1 MERVVF
7 LIEKTGQRVECL
19 LNPES
24 VVITRQA
31 GLRSRRSLG
40 GAVTGHAATDDS
52 VLATGGGVTQL
63 RLELLFDTS
72 KVAGPKPEQDVRKLT
87 SPLWNLAENRAGDED
102 QGAPPLVRFVWGKSW
117 NVPGIVSAVAER
129 FECFSATGIAQRSWV
144 SLLFLRVNVRAAASA
159 APDIELSQLTS
170 EAMTLNP
177 DASTLLEHR
186 VAGES
191 VARGEVHS
199 AERTEQ
205 LAHRYYG
212 NPAYWR
218 LLAVFNDIGDPGR
231 LVTGMLLRVP
241 PLGAAS

>member
-7 LIEKTGQRVECL
+7 LVEKTGQRIECL

-24 VVITRQA
+24 VVVTRQA
-31 GLRSRRSLG
+31 GLRSQRSLG
-40 GAVTGHAATDDS
+40 GAVTGHAVTDDS

-87 SPLWNLAENRAGDED
+87 SPLWNLAENRASDED

-129 FECFSATGIAQRSWV
+129 FECFSAAGIAQRSWV
-144 SLLFLRVNVRAAASA
+144 SLRFLRINVRATASA
-159 APDIELSQLTS
+159 APDIPLAQLNTEALSLD
-170 EAMTLNP
+170 P
-177 DASTLLEHR
+177 DADTLLEHR
-186 VAGES
+186 VAGE
-191 VARGEVHS
+191 AAAPGEVHS
-199 AERTEQ
+199 AERAEQ

-218 LLAVFNDIGDPGR
+218 LLAIFNNVGDPGR
-231 LVTGMLLRVP
+231 LSTGMVLKVP
-241 PLGAAS
+241 PLGGAS